1 MTIPISLIVA
11 MARRNVI
18 GVYAH
23 NNMPWHMPADLKYF
37 REKTRYK
44 PVIMGRKTYDSIGKP
59 LVDRMNFVV
68 SRNQDLNLSQNSAL
82 ANVQV
87 CHSLQ
92 EAIERAHLYIQQYP
106 IASRYHQTPQKEGG
120 GVISDA
126 EDEMMII
133 GGASLFEQALPIAH
147 RLYLTKIHA
156 EVEGDVY
163 FPIWDDPKEKSDS
176 LWQQISQVDHQAD
189 EKNPYDYSFYLYAKK
204 ER

>member
-11 MARRNVI
+11 MADRNII
-18 GVYAH
+18 GVRAH

-68 SRNQDLNLSQNSAL
+68 SRDKNLKLPNI
-82 ANVQV
+82 QV

-92 EAIERAHLYIQQYP
+92 EAIESAYLYMQRHP
-106 IASRYHQTPQKEGG
+106 WGSRYNQISQKEVSGL
-120 GVISDA
+120 ISEA
-126 EDEMMII
+126 EDEIMVI
-133 GGASLFEQALPIAH
+133 GGASLFEQALSMAN

-156 EVEGDVY
+156 EVDGDIY
-163 FPIWDDPKEKSDS
+163 FPAWDDPKEQPNS
-176 LWQQISQVDHQAD
+176 LWQLISQVDHRAD
-189 EKNPYDYSFYLYAKK
+189 EKNLYDYSFCLYAKK
-204 ER
+204 